1 MSNHVYIIPL
11 LLLFVNNY
19 FIISNIIF
27 LINMHELNF
36 LQIFKA
42 PAPYV
47 QMNHPRACGEKRYIT
62 TFKPYLKGSPP
73 RMRGKVLT
81 RLTQFDDDGITPAH
95 AGKRQVERGV
105 PTIG

>member
-42 PAPYV
+42 PTSICAD
-47 QMNHPRACGEKRYIT
+47 E
-62 TFKPYLKGSPP
+62 SPP
-73 RMRGKVLT
+73 RMRGKALYHHFQTVS
-81 RLTQFDDDGITPAH
+81 
-95 AGKRQVERGV
+95 
-105 PTIG
+105 

>member
-27 LINMHELNF
+27 LISMHELNF

-42 PAPYV
+42 PAPYA
-47 QMNHPRACGEKRYIT
+47 QMNHPRACGEKSYSESNLGSA
-62 TFKPYLKGSPP
+62 PGSPP
-73 RMRGKVLT
+73 RMRGKVQ
-81 RLTQFDDDGITPAH
+81 R
-95 AGKRQVERGV
+95 
-105 PTIG
+105 